1 MGKLCCL
8 KGYQNKVWWLRKS
21 SIFRS
26 IKDRLVIFCQ
36 IIAGNTLI
44 FLSYLEQEKASQMA
58 SLSECIAW
66 MVVGLTESVT
76 IMALN
81 SLTVTA
87 FCRDR
92 NLRKR
97 STCLVISMMISMT
110 TESSEQGTEKRR
122 KGEKGTGNR
131 DQGTRSGKQRTT
143 QKEKGYREQ
152 GTGNSL

>member
-1 MGKLCCL
+1 M
-8 KGYQNKVWWLRKS
+8 
-21 SIFRS
+21 
-26 IKDRLVIFCQ
+26 
-36 IIAGNTLI
+36 
-44 FLSYLEQEKASQMA
+44 
-58 SLSECIAW
+58 
-66 MVVGLTESVT
+66 GLTESVT
-76 IMALN
+76 KMALA

-122 KGEKGTGNR
+122 KGNREQGTGNR
-131 DQGTRSGKQRTT
+131 EQGTGNKERETGNNAKGK
-143 QKEKGYREQ
+143 REQ

>member
-1 MGKLCCL
+1 
-8 KGYQNKVWWLRKS
+8 
-21 SIFRS
+21 
-26 IKDRLVIFCQ
+26 
-36 IIAGNTLI
+36 
-44 FLSYLEQEKASQMA
+44 
-58 SLSECIAW
+58 

-76 IMALN
+76 KMALT

-122 KGEKGTGNR
+122 KGNR
-131 DQGTRSGKQRTT
+131 EQGTRSGKQATT
-143 QKEKGYREQ
+143 QKEKGNREQ
-152 GTGNSL
+152 GTVYR

>member
-1 MGKLCCL
+1 
-8 KGYQNKVWWLRKS
+8 
-21 SIFRS
+21 
-26 IKDRLVIFCQ
+26 
-36 IIAGNTLI
+36 
-44 FLSYLEQEKASQMA
+44 MA

>member
-1 MGKLCCL
+1 
-8 KGYQNKVWWLRKS
+8 
-21 SIFRS
+21 
-26 IKDRLVIFCQ
+26 
-36 IIAGNTLI
+36 
-44 FLSYLEQEKASQMA
+44 MA

-122 KGEKGTGNR
+122 KGNREQGTGTREQGAGNR
-131 DQGTRSGKQRTT
+131 EQRKRKKDT
-143 QKEKGYREQ
+143 GNREQ
-152 GTGNSL
+152 GTGNREQFIGDGE

>member
-1 MGKLCCL
+1 
-8 KGYQNKVWWLRKS
+8 
-21 SIFRS
+21 
-26 IKDRLVIFCQ
+26 
-36 IIAGNTLI
+36 
-44 FLSYLEQEKASQMA
+44 MA
-58 SLSECIAW
+58 SLPECITW

-76 IMALN
+76 KMALT

-122 KGEKGTGNR
+122 KGNREQGTGNR
-131 DQGTRSGKQRTT
+131 EQGTRSGKQATT
-143 QKEKGYREQ
+143 QKEKGNREQ
-152 GTGNSL
+152 GTVYR